1 MGGTALPR
9 ACGMPSISGRTRAVG
24 ETCRGRDLC
33 PEQACSKAHGT
44 GEQEGSAV
52 VQASGWARHS
62 LRTDTLNAWV
72 LCGGACLAGWEQLAR
87 GPDRVSAPLNSHSN
101 CGKWP

>member
-1 MGGTALPR
+1 M
-9 ACGMPSISGRTRAVG
+9 G
-24 ETCRGRDLC
+24 ETRRGRDLC